1 MKKINLI
8 EPTVLQ
14 LPKRLRVCAYARVS
28 KETDRLLHSAS
39 NQISNYS
46 KLIQSNRGWEYVG
59 VYSDIGISG
68 LDTKARDGFNQLIED
83 CENGKID
90 IILTKSISRFARN
103 TVDLLETV
111 RYLKTLNVEVRF
123 ERENINS
130 LSSDG
135 ELMLSILGSFA
146 QEESISTSNNV
157 KWAIRKKY
165 EQGTIG
171 IRNKRVFGYRLVN
184 DVRTHTRA
192 VCETNDQRY
201 EIEPTEAEY
210 VKNIFEMYLEN
221 VPILQICEYLKDNEI
236 KTIRG
241 YYFSN
246 NQVNYILKNE
256 IYIGDILLQKG
267 YIDNPLKKTRAQ
279 NNGELPKYYMEDCHE
294 PIISREIFNKV
305 QEKLKKEYV
314 EPKPRSPFSG
324 KLKCGVCGRNYSR
337 REYPKVVKWHCQ
349 SKNKKNGC
357 DDSQILSEALLE
369 KVCCEILEIEKFD
382 SSVFKRE
389 IDYIEVLENNTLKL
403 NFTRFSN
410 FSKKNLIVTQSTGN
424 LSGTRES

>member
-39 NQISNYS
+39 TQISNYS
-46 KLIQSNRGWEYVG
+46 KLIQSNREWEYVG

-171 IRNKRVFGYRLVN
+171 IRNKKVFGYRLVN
-184 DVRTHTRA
+184 DV
-192 VCETNDQRY
+192 Y
-201 EIEPTEAEY
+201 EIEEIEAEY
-210 VKNIFEMYLEN
+210 VRSIFEMYLEN
-221 VPILQICEYLKDNEI
+221 VPILQICKYLKDNEV

-256 IYIGDILLQKG
+256 IYIGDILLQKC
-267 YIDNPLKKTRAQ
+267 YIDNPLKKTRTQ
-279 NNGELPKYYMEDCHE
+279 NNGELPQYYIEDCHE
-294 PIISREIFNKV
+294 PIISRDIFNKV

-314 EPKPRSPFSG
+314 EPKPKSPFSG

-337 REYPKVVKWHCQ
+337 REYTKVVKWHCQ

-369 KVCCEILEIEKFD
+369 KICCEILEIEKFD

-389 IDYIEVLENNTLKL
+389 IDYIEVLENNRLKL
-403 NFTRFSN
+403 NFRGGRV
-410 FSKKNLIVTQSTGN
+410 KLWQGQ
-424 LSGTRES
+424 